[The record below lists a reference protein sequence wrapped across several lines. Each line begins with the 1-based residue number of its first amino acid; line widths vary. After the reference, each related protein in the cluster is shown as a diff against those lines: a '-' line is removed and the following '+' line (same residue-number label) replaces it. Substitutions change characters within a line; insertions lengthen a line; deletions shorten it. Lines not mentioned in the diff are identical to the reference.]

1 MTQGT
6 LNSATG
12 FGLGTAMTL
21 GSGADLGEALKQGG
35 QSAALGLMSGIMNGT
50 ADGIRTGIKEGIDP
64 FTGKSWMSE
73 RAMNST
79 QHANAKNRN
88 NDLDIS
94 ESKMAK
100 KTTELV
106 MRNRYRLKEGDNTF
120 VDKINGINKSIK
132 AFVRNGEV
140 ISTNLYPRISNRR
153 TDAPIIK
160 FGNKKWK

>member
-1 MTQGT
+1 
-6 LNSATG
+6 
-12 FGLGTAMTL
+12 
-21 GSGADLGEALKQGG
+21 
-35 QSAALGLMSGIMNGT
+35 
-50 ADGIRTGIKEGIDP
+50 
-64 FTGKSWMSE
+64 
-73 RAMNST
+73 MNST

-120 VDKINGINKSIK
+120 VGKINGINKSIK

-140 ISTNLYPRISNRR
+140 ISTNLYPRISNRI
-153 TDAPIIK
+153 TDGPIIK